1 MNFLKLY
8 ATDDGCRIPDG
19 FSFLLVSCDLDG
31 EGDFIN
37 RGSFYYRTLDELR
50 HAIQRMILAGD
61 DLVIRGSH
69 RFHDLAKDLGCVLG
83 TCEWTNL
90 ASNQQVVA

>member
-8 ATDDGCRIPDG
+8 AAGDGCLIPVG
-19 FSFLLVSCDLDG
+19 FSFLLVSCDLDE
-31 EGDFIN
+31 EGDIIN
-37 RGSFYYRTLDELR
+37 RGSFYYHTLDELR

-69 RFHDLAKDLGCVLG
+69 RFHDLANDLGCSLG
-83 TCEWTNL
+83 TCEWTCFTPTQE
-90 ASNQQVVA
+90 ASA